1 MKREHIIQ
9 VANELRTYLRHKAI
23 ENAIREKYSA
33 SDEFAILRQRD
44 EKPEEYKEYY
54 DFVENIKKKFN

>member
-1 MKREHIIQ
+1 M
-9 VANELRTYLRHKAI
+9 RHKAI